1 MSAKHKKLLFFIGA
15 ALVLFLLIYFGWK
28 LLAAILAQGTIE
40 NYTRSALPY
49 GFVFVLFFPIVA
61 TSTLFLGLAHSKK

>member
-1 MSAKHKKLLFFIGA
+1 MSAKHKKLLFFIGVT
-15 ALVLFLLIYFGWK
+15 LVLFFMTYLGWK

-40 NYTRSALPY
+40 NYTRSSLPF